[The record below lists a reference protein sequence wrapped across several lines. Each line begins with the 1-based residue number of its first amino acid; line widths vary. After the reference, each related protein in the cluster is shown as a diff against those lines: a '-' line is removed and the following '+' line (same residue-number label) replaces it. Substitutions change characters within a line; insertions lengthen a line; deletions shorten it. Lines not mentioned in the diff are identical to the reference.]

1 MVEKDIVERLRE
13 CERSGEARMF
23 EADNSPEIF
32 RTAADDIEQARELAK
47 LRNEQIDR
55 DQKEI
60 ERLREAL
67 ESIAANGWEASY
79 FARAALQ
86 STGEP
91 YDGYCGN
98 PDCLICNKG
107 E

>member
-1 MVEKDIVERLRE
+1 MMVEKDIVERLRE

-23 EADNSPEIF
+23 EAENNPEIF

-67 ESIAANGWEASY
+67 EKIAANDWEASY

-86 STGEP
+86 S
-91 YDGYCGN
+91 
-98 PDCLICNKG
+98 KG
-107 E
+107 EG